1 MFTVQQ
7 TETFAQWLAELRDP
21 RAKARIVARL
31 QMVKLGHLGDVKPVG
46 DGILEMRVDV
56 GPGYRLYFARRR
68 ESIILLLCSGDKS
81 TQDRDIKR
89 AKAMVRD
96 LEE

>member
-7 TETFAQWLAELRDP
+7 TEPFAQWLAELRGP
-21 RAKARIVARL
+21 RTKARIVARV
-31 QMVKLGHLGDVKPVG
+31 QMAKLGHLGDVRPVG
-46 DGILEMRVDV
+46 DSILEMRVDV
-56 GPGYRLYFARRR
+56 GPGYRLYFKRRR
-68 ESIILLLCSGDKS
+68 ELIILLLCGGDKS

-89 AKAMVRD
+89 AKAMARD